1 MIVAF
6 CGHSQID
13 KARKIMSESCTAYRR
28 QADGPIFA
36 EMQKLEDLK
45 QKHLT
50 HVKEKYEQLSMF
62 ESTKERKRDQEE
74 RRIDDL
80 FQKFFTWVEESM
92 EIQDNPYIRIIAVF
106 AGVKA

>member
-1 MIVAF
+1 
-6 CGHSQID
+6 
-13 KARKIMSESCTAYRR
+13 
-28 QADGPIFA
+28 
-36 EMQKLEDLK
+36 
-45 QKHLT
+45 
-50 HVKEKYEQLSMF
+50 MF